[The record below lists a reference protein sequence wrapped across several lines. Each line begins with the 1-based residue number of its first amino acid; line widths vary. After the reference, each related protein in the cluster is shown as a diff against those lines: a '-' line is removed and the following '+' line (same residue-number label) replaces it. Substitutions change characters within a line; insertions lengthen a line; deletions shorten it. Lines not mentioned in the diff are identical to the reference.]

1 MTSDRSIRAI
11 LASNVRHWR
20 EQRGWAPADLARR
33 VGISNQRIAAIENG
47 SLSDVRIG
55 LVEAIAQA
63 LEVEVAELLTRP
75 GPKTGAK

>member
-1 MTSDRSIRAI
+1 M
-11 LASNVRHWR
+11 
-20 EQRGWAPADLARR
+20 ARR
-33 VGISNQRIAAIENG
+33 VGISNQRIAAIENA

-75 GPKTGAK
+75 GPKNGAK